1 MSSLAISLIV
11 TGLITGG
18 GLLGLVL
25 QRVLPERYTT
35 DKARD
40 MIGGVVGQLTLLL
53 VLVNGLLIWT
63 AYGVYSTQQTEL
75 QTMAARA
82 LEFDLEMRQFGPAAD
97 DARSMLRTDLVWAH
111 EQFWGDDTSRAAAY
125 EASYKAMGNLNKF
138 LDSLEPK
145 TPAQTSLLAA
155 ARANYA
161 FIGEQ
166 RLLMSLQAA
175 TPIPWPL
182 IYAVTF
188 WACPPVRQHGAVV
201 EIEPDADCDARHG
214 QRVDRTCNL
223 SDPRVQPAL
232 HQLDPRLARATRT
245 GNPSTRPAERCKSER
260 PGSVSHGGKP
270 MAHFRILSDAEIRS
284 GLAELP
290 DWSLRAPN
298 IEARFELKTF
308 RDAIAFIVEIAIEAE
323 VMNHHPEFHN
333 SYNVVSFSFCTH
345 DAGMKITDLDIET
358 ARRISALARRF
369 QSMA

>member
-11 TGLITGG
+11 TALITASGV
-18 GLLGLVL
+18 LGLVL
-25 QRVLPERYTT
+25 QRVLPERYTM

-75 QTMAARA
+75 QTLAARA
-82 LEFDLEMRQFGPAAD
+82 LEFDLEMRQYGPAAD
-97 DARSMLRTDLVWAH
+97 EARSVLRTDLVWAH

-138 LDSLEPK
+138 LDGLEPK
-145 TPAQTSLLAA
+145 TPAQTNLLAA

-188 WACPPVRQHGAVV
+188 WASLLFASMGLLSKLSPMSVAMLVLGSASIGLAIFLILEFSQPY
-201 EIEPDADCDARHG
+201 ISSI
-214 QRVDRTCNL
+214 RV
-223 SDPRVQPAL
+223 SPAPL
-232 HQLDPRLARATRT
+232 EQAILQLDQPSAAT
-245 GNPSTRPAERCKSER
+245 PSSPA
-260 PGSVSHGGKP
+260 
-270 MAHFRILSDAEIRS
+270 
-284 GLAELP
+284 
-290 DWSLRAPN
+290 
-298 IEARFELKTF
+298 
-308 RDAIAFIVEIAIEAE
+308 
-323 VMNHHPEFHN
+323 
-333 SYNVVSFSFCTH
+333 
-345 DAGMKITDLDIET
+345 
-358 ARRISALARRF
+358 
-369 QSMA
+369 Q